1 MPMKIQGGK
10 FMGYKIVTD
19 SCANLND
26 SQIENLGVEII
37 SLKYYVGETGYDSY
51 IKGKKIDY
59 SDAYT
64 ILRNKGKIT
73 TSLANRED
81 CDKVILP
88 LLESGEDVLVLAFS
102 SGLSGT
108 AQNIINA
115 AEDYKGMFPEREIRV
130 VDTLSASMGE
140 GLLVQYAAK
149 MKNEGKALNEVA
161 DWVEE
166 NKLHLCHTFTLD
178 DLFFLKRGGR
188 LSGTGAVVGSLMN
201 IKPLMHVAND
211 GKLYVTG
218 KARGRKAA
226 IEHLINSV
234 GEKGVGIE
242 SQDIFI
248 VHGDCEDEAR
258 IIGEEVKK
266 RYNVKSVTYNCLDPV
281 IVSHSGP
288 GTLAIFF
295 LGKER

>member
-1 MPMKIQGGK
+1 
-10 FMGYKIVTD
+10 MGYKIVTD
-19 SCANLND
+19 SCANLTDN
-26 SQIENLGVEII
+26 QIEDYGIEII
-37 SLKYYVGETGYDSY
+37 SLKYYVDGVGYDSY
-51 IKGKKIDY
+51 IKGQKIDY
-59 SDAYT
+59 SDAYK

-73 TSLANRED
+73 TSLANRDD

-88 LLESGEDVLVLAFS
+88 ILEGGEDVLVLAFS

-108 AQNIINA
+108 AQNIINS
-115 AEDYKGMFPEREIRV
+115 AEDYKEMYPERKIRV
-130 VDTLSASMGE
+130 VDTLSASMGQ
-140 GLLVQYAAK
+140 GLLVHYAVK
-149 MKNEGKALNEVA
+149 LKQEGKSLEEVA

-166 NKLHLCHTFTLD
+166 NKLKLCHTFTLD

-226 IEHLINSV
+226 MNHLIDSL
-234 GEKGVGIE
+234 GEKGVEIE
-242 SQDIFI
+242 NQDIFI
-248 VHGDCEDEAR
+248 VHGDCEDEAKF
-258 IIGEEVKK
+258 IGDEVKK
-266 RYNVKSVTYNCLDPV
+266 RYKVKSVTYNCLDPV

>member
-1 MPMKIQGGK
+1 
-10 FMGYKIVTD
+10 MGFKIVTD
-19 SCANLND
+19 SCANLTD
-26 SQIENLGVEII
+26 AQIKEYGVEII
-37 SLKYYVGETGYDSY
+37 SLKYYIEDTPFDSY

-59 SDAYT
+59 SNAYS
-64 ILRNKGKIT
+64 ILRQKGKIT
-73 TSLANRED
+73 TSLANRDD

-88 LLESGEDVLVLAFS
+88 ILESGEDVLVLAFS

-108 AQNIINA
+108 CQNIINS
-115 AEDYKGMFPEREIRV
+115 AEDYKEMFPDRKIIV

-140 GLLVQYAAK
+140 GLLVHYAVK
-149 MKNEGKALNEVA
+149 LKNEGKTMEEIAQ
-161 DWVEE
+161 WVED
-166 NKLHLCHTFTLD
+166 NKLKLCHTFTLD

-188 LSGTGAVVGSLMN
+188 LSGTSAVVGSLMN

-226 IEHLINSV
+226 IKHLVDSV
-234 GEKGVGIE
+234 GEKGVDVTNQE
-242 SQDIFI
+242 IFI
-248 VHGDCEDEAR
+248 VHGDCEDEAK

-266 RYNVKSVTYNCLDPV
+266 QYKVKNVVYNCLDPV

-295 LGKER
+295 LGNER

>member
-1 MPMKIQGGK
+1 MS
-10 FMGYKIVTD
+10 YKIITD
-19 SCANLND
+19 SCANLTD
-26 SQIENLGVEII
+26 SQIKEYGVEIL
-37 SLKYYVGETGYDSY
+37 SLKYYIGETAYESY

-59 SDAYT
+59 SDVYR
-64 ILRNKGKIT
+64 ILREKGKIT

-81 CDKVILP
+81 CDKAILP
-88 LLESGEDVLVLAFS
+88 VLEAGYDALILAFS

-108 AQNIINA
+108 YQNIVNS
-115 AEDYKGMFPEREIRV
+115 AEDYREMFPDRKIIV
-130 VDTLSASMGE
+130 VDTLAASMGE
-140 GLLVQYAAK
+140 GLLVHYAVELQK
-149 MKNEGKALNEVA
+149 QGKTMEEVA
-161 DWVEE
+161 QWVED
-166 NKLHLCHTFTLD
+166 NKLKLCHTFTLD

-188 LSGTGAVVGSLMN
+188 LSGTSAIVGSLMN

-226 IEHLINSV
+226 MNHLIDSV
-234 GEKGVGIE
+234 GEKGVDLE
-242 SQDIFI
+242 NQVIFL
-248 VHGDCEDEAR
+248 VHGDCEDEAK

-266 RYNVKSVTYNCLDPV
+266 RYNVKDVIYNCLDPV

-295 LGKER
+295 LGNER

>member
-1 MPMKIQGGK
+1 MN
-10 FMGYKIVTD
+10 YKIITD
-19 SCANLND
+19 SCANLTD
-26 SQIENLGVEII
+26 KQIADYGVEIL
-37 SLKYYVGETGYDSY
+37 SLKYYIGDTAYESYVKGE
-51 IKGKKIDY
+51 KIDY
-59 SDAYT
+59 SNVYR
-64 ILRNKGKIT
+64 ILREKGKIT

-81 CDKVILP
+81 CDKAILP
-88 LLESGEDVLVLAFS
+88 ILEAGYDALILAFS

-108 AQNIINA
+108 CQNIINS
-115 AEDYKGMFPEREIRV
+115 AEDYREMFPDRKIIV

-140 GLLVQYAAK
+140 GLLVHYAIELQK
-149 MKNEGKALNEVA
+149 QGKSMEEVA
-161 DWVEE
+161 QWVED
-166 NKLHLCHTFTLD
+166 NKLKLCHTFTLD

-188 LSGTGAVVGSLMN
+188 LSGTSAIVGSLMN

-226 IEHLINSV
+226 MNHLIESV
-234 GEKGVGIE
+234 GEKGVDLE
-242 SQDIFI
+242 NQVIFL

-258 IIGEEVKK
+258 VIGEEVKK
-266 RYNVKSVTYNCLDPV
+266 RYNVKDVIYNCLDPV

-295 LGKER
+295 LGNER

>member
-1 MPMKIQGGK
+1 MS
-10 FMGYKIVTD
+10 YKIITD
-19 SCANLND
+19 SCANLTD
-26 SQIENLGVEII
+26 KQIADYGVEIL
-37 SLKYYVGETGYDSY
+37 SLKYYVNDVGYDSY
-51 IKGKKIDY
+51 IKGQSIDY
-59 SDAYT
+59 SDAYR
-64 ILRNKGKIT
+64 ILREKGKIT

-81 CDKVILP
+81 CDKAILP
-88 LLESGEDVLVLAFS
+88 VLEAGYDALILAFS

-108 AQNIINA
+108 CQNIINS
-115 AEDYKGMFPEREIRV
+115 AEDYREMFPDRKIIV

-140 GLLVQYAAK
+140 GLLVHYAVELQK
-149 MKNEGKALNEVA
+149 QGKSMEEVA
-161 DWVEE
+161 QWVED
-166 NKLHLCHTFTLD
+166 NKLKLCHTFTLD

-188 LSGTGAVVGSLMN
+188 LSGTSAVVGSLMN

-226 IEHLINSV
+226 MNHLIESV
-234 GEKGVGIE
+234 GEKGVDLENQI
-242 SQDIFI
+242 IFM

-258 IIGEEVKK
+258 VIGEEVKK
-266 RYNVKSVTYNCLDPV
+266 RYNVKDVIYNCLDPV

-295 LGKER
+295 LGNER

>member
-1 MPMKIQGGK
+1 
-10 FMGYKIVTD
+10 MGYKIVTD
-19 SCANLND
+19 SCANLTD
-26 SQIENLGVEII
+26 KQIEDYGLEII
-37 SLKYYVGETGYDSY
+37 SLRYYIEDKPYDSY
-51 IKGKKIDY
+51 IKGQKIDY
-59 SDAYT
+59 STAYS

-73 TSLANRED
+73 TSLANRDD

-88 LLESGEDVLVLAFS
+88 LLEKGEDVLVLAFS

-108 AQNIINA
+108 CQNIINSV
-115 AEDYKGMFPEREIRV
+115 EDYKEMFPEREIRV
-130 VDTLSASMGE
+130 VDTLAASMGE
-140 GLLVQYAAK
+140 GLLVHYAVK
-149 MKNEGKALNEVA
+149 LKNEGKSLNEVA
-161 DWVEE
+161 DWVEQ
-166 NKLHLCHTFTLD
+166 NKLRLCHVFTLD

-226 IEHLINSV
+226 IKHLIDSLS
-234 GEKGVGIE
+234 EKGVDVE
-242 SQDIFI
+242 NQDIFI
-248 VHGDCEDEAR
+248 VHGDCEDEAK

-266 RYNVKSVTYNCLDPV
+266 RYNVKSITYNCLDPV

-288 GTLAIFF
+288 GTLAVFF
-295 LGKER
+295 LGNER